1 MEFKKIPFE
10 QNTKTELSEAEIAA
24 AKKNYGDIYLIEV
37 GGKKIYMH
45 EPTRQI
51 FDLAQTSAIKRPSL
65 FEETIMTNCWLAGDK
80 EILDDTELFYG
91 AARKINEITK
101 VAEAEL
107 KKL

>member
-1 MEFKKIPFE
+1 MDFKKTSFE
-10 QNTKTELSEAEIAA
+10 QNTKTELTEAEIAA
-24 AKKNYGDIYLIEV
+24 AKKTYGDIYLIEV

-45 EPTRQI
+45 RPTRQI
-51 FDLAQTSAIKRPSL
+51 FDLAQTSALKRPSL

-91 AARKINEITK
+91 AARKINEITQ